1 MNRTIGERIGLIIE
15 EKKLKKV
22 QFAADLHID
31 QSYVTQLING
41 RRNASGRLMNDICEK
56 YNVNQQWLET
66 GEGEMFIEMS
76 RNEEIS
82 SFMADVQ
89 LSDDTFKRRIIAGLA
104 ALDEDDWKNLKAIID
119 KMTKKMAG
127 EE

>member
-1 MNRTIGERIGLIIE
+1 MI
-15 EKKLKKV
+15 
-22 QFAADLHID
+22 
-31 QSYVTQLING
+31 
-41 RRNASGRLMNDICEK
+41 
-56 YNVNQQWLET
+56 
-66 GEGEMFIEMS
+66 IEMS
-76 RNEEIS
+76 RDEEIS

>member
-1 MNRTIGERIGLIIE
+1 MKTRIRELRKYHKLTQAEFGEKIGVKQVTIAGYENGIREPSDAIIKAIERE
-15 EKKLKKV
+15 
-22 QFAADLHID
+22 FP
-31 QSYVTQLING
+31 
-41 RRNASGRLMNDICEK
+41 
-56 YNVNQQWLET
+56 VNPQWLED
-66 GEGEMFIEMS
+66 GVGEMIIEMS

-89 LSDDTFKRRIIAGLA
+89 LSDDTFKRKIIAGLA
-104 ALDEDDWKNLKAIID
+104 ALDEDDWKNLKTIID